1 MRSGRRRLALNRL
14 TSSAWARRIT
24 SGSMVPAL
32 AAPCSELH
40 FDRGESYGCGSP
52 DCGVGCECDRFVEI
66 WNLVFTQFEND
77 GNGNYTRL
85 EHPNIDTGMGI
96 ERLACMVQNVDNIF
110 EIDTMQRIM
119 GHIMRIAGVKYGED
133 AKNDVSLRV
142 ITDHIRLHHFF

>member
-1 MRSGRRRLALNRL
+1 MRCWTKEVGLEPSHVKRMGKADNFWEHGSGPC
-14 TSSAWARRIT
+14 
-24 SGSMVPAL
+24 G
-32 AAPCSELH
+32 PCSELH

-96 ERLACMVQNVDNIF
+96 ERLAVWCRMWIIF
-110 EIDTMQRIM
+110 LKSIQCSALWGILC
-119 GHIMRIAGVKYGED
+119 A
-133 AKNDVSLRV
+133 LRV
-142 ITDHIRLHHFF
+142 